1 MFTVGTHCT
10 IVLRFTQ
17 LISRYLRERNSDNQL
32 ISVEYICVIKNRINT
47 DNVVVTF
54 YCIFSL
60 NLNEIGRP
68 IFGGPAKK
76 KKSILE
82 WRRLERLPS
91 YGGILPMKLET
102 RQGFVS
108 SAFGTKG
115 KVCRWFHPGHP
126 YVNQRFYSLA
136 VSTLLVTN

>member
-82 WRRLERLPS
+82 
-91 YGGILPMKLET
+91 
-102 RQGFVS
+102 
-108 SAFGTKG
+108 
-115 KVCRWFHPGHP
+115 
-126 YVNQRFYSLA
+126 
-136 VSTLLVTN
+136 